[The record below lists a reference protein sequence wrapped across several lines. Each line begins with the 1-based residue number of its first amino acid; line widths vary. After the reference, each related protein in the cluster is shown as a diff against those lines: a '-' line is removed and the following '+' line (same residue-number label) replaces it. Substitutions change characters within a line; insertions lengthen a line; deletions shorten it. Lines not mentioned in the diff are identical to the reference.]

1 MKFTHVVVKEGN
13 GKPSEKQI
21 EDAAMVKNAG
31 QVFAIVATFKDD
43 AKASVLID
51 AKTAKDIEEH
61 AESHGFE
68 IHKLEEPEN
77 GEPVKP
83 GDDINESNFVEQEY
97 QEYGEYRLTQ
107 TAIDLL
113 ESFAASDHASV
124 RLMGEVLKAEM
135 QTGI

>member
-13 GKPSEKQI
+13 GKPSNEQI
-21 EDAAMVKNAG
+21 ESAAMVKNAG

-83 GDDINESNFVEQEY
+83 GEKLEESKL
-97 QEYGEYRLTQ
+97 GEYRLTQ

-113 ESFAASDHASV
+113 ESFAASEHASV

-135 QTGI
+135 QTAI

>member
-13 GKPSEKQI
+13 GKPSDKQI

-43 AKASVLID
+43 AKASILID

-83 GDDINESNFVEQEY
+83 GDAINES
-97 QEYGEYRLTQ
+97 EYGEYRLTQ

-113 ESFAASDHASV
+113 ESFASSDHANV

-135 QTGI
+135 QTSI

>member
-1 MKFTHVVVKEGN
+1 MKFTHIVVKEGN
-13 GKPSEKQI
+13 GKPSNKQI
-21 EDAAMVKNAG
+21 EDAATVKNAG
-31 QVFAIVATFKDD
+31 QTPAIIATFKDD
-43 AKASVLID
+43 AKAAVLID
-51 AKTAKDIEEH
+51 SEIAEDIEEH

-83 GDDINESNFVEQEY
+83 GDKLEESRLGDY
-97 QEYGEYRLTQ
+97 HLTQ

-113 ESFAASDHASV
+113 ESFAVSEHANV

-135 QTGI
+135 QISI

>member
-13 GKPSEKQI
+13 DKPSDKQI

-51 AKTAKDIEEH
+51 AKIAKDIEEH

-83 GDDINESNFVEQEY
+83 GDAINES
-97 QEYGEYRLTQ
+97 EYGEYRLTQ

-135 QTGI
+135 QTTI

>member
-13 GKPSEKQI
+13 GKPSKDQI
-21 EDAAMVKNAG
+21 DDAAMVKNAG

-43 AKASVLID
+43 AKASILID
-51 AKTAKDIEEH
+51 SKIAKDIEEH

-83 GDDINESNFVEQEY
+83 GDAINES
-97 QEYGEYRLTQ
+97 EYGEYRLTQ

-113 ESFAASDHASV
+113 ESFAASEHASV

-135 QTGI
+135 QTSI

>member
-13 GKPSEKQI
+13 GKPSDKQI

-51 AKTAKDIEEH
+51 AKVAKDIEEH

-68 IHKLEEPEN
+68 IHKLEEPET

-83 GDDINESNFVEQEY
+83 GDAINESEC
-97 QEYGEYRLTQ
+97 GEYRLTQ

-113 ESFAASDHASV
+113 ESFAASEHASV

-135 QTGI
+135 QTSI

>member
-13 GKPSEKQI
+13 GKPSDKQI

-43 AKASVLID
+43 AKASILID
-51 AKTAKDIEEH
+51 SKIAKDIEEH

-68 IHKLEEPEN
+68 IHKLEEPET

-83 GDDINESNFVEQEY
+83 GDNINESNFVE

-135 QTGI
+135 QTTI

>member
-13 GKPSEKQI
+13 GKPSDKQI

-43 AKASVLID
+43 AKASILID
-51 AKTAKDIEEH
+51 SKIAKDIEEH

-97 QEYGEYRLTQ
+97 GEYRLTQ

-135 QTGI
+135 QTSI

>member
-13 GKPSEKQI
+13 GKPSDKQI

-43 AKASVLID
+43 AKASILID
-51 AKTAKDIEEH
+51 SKIAKDIEEH

-83 GDDINESNFVEQEY
+83 GDAINES
-97 QEYGEYRLTQ
+97 EYGDYRLTQ

-113 ESFAASDHASV
+113 ESFAASDHANV

-135 QTGI
+135 QTSI

>member
-13 GKPSEKQI
+13 GKPSKDQI
-21 EDAAMVKNAG
+21 DGAAMVKNAG

-43 AKASVLID
+43 AKASILID
-51 AKTAKDIEEH
+51 SKIAKDIEEH

-83 GDDINESNFVEQEY
+83 GDAINES
-97 QEYGEYRLTQ
+97 EYGEYRLTQ

-113 ESFAASDHASV
+113 ESFASSDHASV

-135 QTGI
+135 QTTI

>member
-1 MKFTHVVVKEGN
+1 MKFTHIVVKEGN
-13 GKPSEKQI
+13 GKPSDKQI

-43 AKASVLID
+43 VKASVLID
-51 AKTAKDIEEH
+51 AKIAKDIEEH

-83 GDDINESNFVEQEY
+83 GDAINES
-97 QEYGEYRLTQ
+97 EYGEYRLTQ

-113 ESFAASDHASV
+113 ESFASSDHASV

>member
-13 GKPSEKQI
+13 GKPSDKQI

-51 AKTAKDIEEH
+51 SKVAKDIEEH

-97 QEYGEYRLTQ
+97 GEYRLTQ

-135 QTGI
+135 QTTI

>member
-13 GKPSEKQI
+13 GKPSKDQI
-21 EDAAMVKNAG
+21 DDAAMVKNAG

-43 AKASVLID
+43 AKASILID
-51 AKTAKDIEEH
+51 SKIAKDIEEH

-83 GDDINESNFVEQEY
+83 GDAINES
-97 QEYGEYRLTQ
+97 EYGEYRLTQ

-113 ESFAASDHASV
+113 ESFAVSDHASV

-135 QTGI
+135 QTSI

>member
-13 GKPSEKQI
+13 GKPSKDQI
-21 EDAAMVKNAG
+21 DDAAMVKNAG

-43 AKASVLID
+43 AKASILID
-51 AKTAKDIEEH
+51 SKIAKDIEEH

-83 GDDINESNFVEQEY
+83 GDAINES
-97 QEYGEYRLTQ
+97 EYGEYRLTQ

-113 ESFAASDHASV
+113 ESFASSDHANV

-135 QTGI
+135 QTSI

>member
-13 GKPSEKQI
+13 GKPSKDQI
-21 EDAAMVKNAG
+21 DDAAMVKNAG

-43 AKASVLID
+43 AKASILID
-51 AKTAKDIEEH
+51 SKIAKDIEEH

-83 GDDINESNFVEQEY
+83 GDAINES
-97 QEYGEYRLTQ
+97 EYGEYRLTQ

-113 ESFAASDHASV
+113 ESFAVSDHANV

-135 QTGI
+135 QTSI

>member
-13 GKPSEKQI
+13 GKPSKDQI
-21 EDAAMVKNAG
+21 DDAAMVKNAG

-83 GDDINESNFVEQEY
+83 GDDINES
-97 QEYGEYRLTQ
+97 EYGDYRLTQ

-113 ESFAASDHASV
+113 ESFAASEHTSV

>member
-1 MKFTHVVVKEGN
+1 MKFTHIVVKEGN
-13 GKPSEKQI
+13 GKPSDKQI

-51 AKTAKDIEEH
+51 AKVAKDIEEH

-83 GDDINESNFVEQEY
+83 GDAINES
-97 QEYGEYRLTQ
+97 EYGEYRLTQ
-107 TAIDLL
+107 TVIDLL
-113 ESFAASDHASV
+113 ESFASSDHASV

-135 QTGI
+135 QTTI

>member
-1 MKFTHVVVKEGN
+1 MKFTHIVVKEGN
-13 GKPSEKQI
+13 GKPSNKQI

-51 AKTAKDIEEH
+51 EKVAKDIEEH
-61 AESHGFE
+61 AESHHFE

-83 GDDINESNFVEQEY
+83 GDAINEEF

-113 ESFAASDHASV
+113 ESFATSDHASV

-135 QTGI
+135 QTAI

>member
-1 MKFTHVVVKEGN
+1 MKFTHSVVKEGN
-13 GKPSEKQI
+13 GNPSDKQI

-43 AKASVLID
+43 AKASALID
-51 AKTAKDIEEH
+51 SKIAKDIEEH

-97 QEYGEYRLTQ
+97 GEYRLTQ

-113 ESFAASDHASV
+113 ESFASSEHASV

>member
-1 MKFTHVVVKEGN
+1 MKFTRVVVKEGN
-13 GKPSEKQI
+13 GKPSDKQI

-51 AKTAKDIEEH
+51 AKVAKDIEEH

-83 GDDINESNFVEQEY
+83 GDAINESNFVE

-113 ESFAASDHASV
+113 ESFASSDHASV

-135 QTGI
+135 QTTI

>member
-13 GKPSEKQI
+13 GKPSDKQI

-51 AKTAKDIEEH
+51 SKIAKDIEEH

-83 GDDINESNFVEQEY
+83 GDDINES
-97 QEYGEYRLTQ
+97 EYGEYRLTQ

-135 QTGI
+135 QTTI

>member
-1 MKFTHVVVKEGN
+1 MKFTHIVVKEGN
-13 GKPSEKQI
+13 GKPSDKQI
-21 EDAAMVKNAG
+21 EDAAMVNNAG

-97 QEYGEYRLTQ
+97 GEYRLTQ

-113 ESFAASDHASV
+113 ESFAVSDHASV

-135 QTGI
+135 QTTI

>member
-1 MKFTHVVVKEGN
+1 MKFTHIVVKEGN
-13 GKPSEKQI
+13 GKPSDKQI

-31 QVFAIVATFKDD
+31 QTFAIIATFKDD
-43 AKASVLID
+43 AKAAVLID
-51 AKTAKDIEEH
+51 SKIAKDIEEH

-83 GDDINESNFVEQEY
+83 GDAINES
-97 QEYGEYRLTQ
+97 EYGEYRLTQ

-113 ESFAASDHASV
+113 ESFASSDHASV

-135 QTGI
+135 QTTI

>member
-13 GKPSEKQI
+13 GKPSKDQI
-21 EDAAMVKNAG
+21 DDAAMVKNAG

-51 AKTAKDIEEH
+51 AKIAKDIEEH

-83 GDDINESNFVEQEY
+83 GDAINES
-97 QEYGEYRLTQ
+97 EYGEYRLTQ

-113 ESFAASDHASV
+113 ESFAASDHANV

-135 QTGI
+135 QTSI

>member
-13 GKPSEKQI
+13 GKPSDKQI

-51 AKTAKDIEEH
+51 AKIAKDIEEH

-83 GDDINESNFVEQEY
+83 GDAINES
-97 QEYGEYRLTQ
+97 EYGEYRLTQ

-113 ESFAASDHASV
+113 ESFASSDHASV

-135 QTGI
+135 QTTI

>member
-13 GKPSEKQI
+13 GKPSDKQI

-43 AKASVLID
+43 AKASILID
-51 AKTAKDIEEH
+51 AKTAKDIEDH

-83 GDDINESNFVEQEY
+83 GDAINES
-97 QEYGEYRLTQ
+97 EYGEYRLTQ

-113 ESFAASDHASV
+113 ESFASSDHANV

-135 QTGI
+135 QTTI

>member
-1 MKFTHVVVKEGN
+1 MKFTHIVVKEGN
-13 GKPSEKQI
+13 GKPSDKQI

-51 AKTAKDIEEH
+51 SKIAKDIEEH

-68 IHKLEEPEN
+68 IHKLEEPET

-83 GDDINESNFVEQEY
+83 GDAINES
-97 QEYGEYRLTQ
+97 EYGEYRLTQ

-113 ESFAASDHASV
+113 ESFASSDHASV

-135 QTGI
+135 QTTI

>member
-13 GKPSEKQI
+13 GKPSKDQI
-21 EDAAMVKNAG
+21 DDAAMVKNAG

-43 AKASVLID
+43 AKASILID
-51 AKTAKDIEEH
+51 SKTAKDIEEH

-83 GDDINESNFVEQEY
+83 GDAINES
-97 QEYGEYRLTQ
+97 EYGEYRLTQ

-113 ESFAASDHASV
+113 ESFAVSDHANV

-135 QTGI
+135 QTTI

>member
-13 GKPSEKQI
+13 GKPSKDQI
-21 EDAAMVKNAG
+21 DDAAMVKNAG

-51 AKTAKDIEEH
+51 SKIAKDIEEH

-83 GDDINESNFVEQEY
+83 GDAINES
-97 QEYGEYRLTQ
+97 EYGEYRLTQ

-113 ESFAASDHASV
+113 ESFASSEHANV

-135 QTGI
+135 QTSI

>member
-13 GKPSEKQI
+13 GKPSDKQI

-31 QVFAIVATFKDD
+31 QVFAIVAAFKDD

-51 AKTAKDIEEH
+51 SKIAKDIEEH

-83 GDDINESNFVEQEY
+83 GDAINES
-97 QEYGEYRLTQ
+97 EYGEYRLTQ

-113 ESFAASDHASV
+113 ESFAASEHDSV

-135 QTGI
+135 QTTI

>member
-43 AKASVLID
+43 AKASILID
-51 AKTAKDIEEH
+51 SKIAKDIEEH

-83 GDDINESNFVEQEY
+83 GDAINES
-97 QEYGEYRLTQ
+97 EYGEYRLTQ

-113 ESFAASDHASV
+113 ESFAASDHANV

-135 QTGI
+135 QTSI

>member
-1 MKFTHVVVKEGN
+1 MKFTHIVVKEGN
-13 GKPSEKQI
+13 GKPSDKQI

-51 AKTAKDIEEH
+51 SKIAKDIEEH

-68 IHKLEEPEN
+68 IHKLEEPET

-83 GDDINESNFVEQEY
+83 GDAINESNFVE

-113 ESFAASDHASV
+113 ESFAVSDHASV

-135 QTGI
+135 QTTI

>member
-1 MKFTHVVVKEGN
+1 MKFTHIVVKEGN
-13 GKPSEKQI
+13 GKPSNKQI

-51 AKTAKDIEEH
+51 GKVAKDIEEH
-61 AESHGFE
+61 AESHHFE

-83 GDDINESNFVEQEY
+83 GDAINEEF

-135 QTGI
+135 QTAI

>member
-13 GKPSEKQI
+13 GKPSDKQI

-43 AKASVLID
+43 AKASILID
-51 AKTAKDIEEH
+51 SKIAKDIEEH

-83 GDDINESNFVEQEY
+83 GDAINES
-97 QEYGEYRLTQ
+97 EYGEYRLTQ

-113 ESFAASDHASV
+113 ESFAASDHANV

-135 QTGI
+135 QTTI

>member
-13 GKPSEKQI
+13 GKPSDKQI

-31 QVFAIVATFKDD
+31 QVFAIIATFKDD
-43 AKASVLID
+43 AKASILID
-51 AKTAKDIEEH
+51 SKIAKDIEEH

-83 GDDINESNFVEQEY
+83 GDAINES
-97 QEYGEYRLTQ
+97 EYGEYRLTQ

-113 ESFAASDHASV
+113 ESFATSDHANV

-135 QTGI
+135 QTSI

>member
-1 MKFTHVVVKEGN
+1 MKFTHIVVKEGN
-13 GKPSEKQI
+13 GKPSDKQI

-51 AKTAKDIEEH
+51 AKVAKDIEEH

-68 IHKLEEPEN
+68 IHKLEEPES

-83 GDDINESNFVEQEY
+83 GDAINES
-97 QEYGEYRLTQ
+97 EYGEYRLTQ

-135 QTGI
+135 QTTI

>member
-13 GKPSEKQI
+13 GKPSKDQI
-21 EDAAMVKNAG
+21 DDAAMVKNAG

-43 AKASVLID
+43 AKASILID
-51 AKTAKDIEEH
+51 SKIAKDIEEH

-83 GDDINESNFVEQEY
+83 GDAINES
-97 QEYGEYRLTQ
+97 EYGEYRLTQ

-135 QTGI
+135 QTSI

>member
-13 GKPSEKQI
+13 GKPSNEQI
-21 EDAAMVKNAG
+21 ESAAMVKNAG

-43 AKASVLID
+43 AKASILID

-61 AESHGFE
+61 TESHGFE

-77 GEPVKP
+77 GEPAKP
-83 GDDINESNFVEQEY
+83 GEKLEESNL
-97 QEYGEYRLTQ
+97 GEYRLTQ

-113 ESFAASDHASV
+113 ESFAASEHASV
-124 RLMGEVLKAEM
+124 RLMSEVLKAEM
-135 QTGI
+135 QTAI

>member
-1 MKFTHVVVKEGN
+1 MKFTHIVVKEGN
-13 GKPSEKQI
+13 GKPSDKQI

-43 AKASVLID
+43 AKAAVLID
-51 AKTAKDIEEH
+51 SKIAKDIEEH

-68 IHKLEEPEN
+68 IQLEEPET

-83 GDDINESNFVEQEY
+83 GDAINES
-97 QEYGEYRLTQ
+97 EYGEYRLTQ

-113 ESFAASDHASV
+113 ESFASSDHASV

-135 QTGI
+135 QTTI